1 MCSASSAIF
10 NKLSLFTMPLPST
23 LLILQFGLAIVILG
37 LWNLATVCILGR
49 KAIGITW
56 GSRRDL
62 TRWLPVAVLSVASMW
77 TFLYA
82 LESATLSAVVTW
94 RNLAPMPTVRRRTE
108 PAAAAPRRHR
118 RAAGTTSDAPPPLAP
133 LQMFVECCC
142 FSKFRYR
149 ATLGATAALALI
161 ATGVILYSAFD
172 LQFSRLGTLFIVT
185 NTVLVVAETLYKRPR
200 LGPRAPLAHAQP
212 RSCLTPLLPLL
223 RYKRRLLI
231 DDADPLHLSKQA
243 MMLMNAL
250 VGLPIVGVAATILQR
265 GLSGEE
271 MTLVELWPTFDT
283 GEVLYIVGSGVLM
296 TLFNLS
302 GLRLTALI
310 SATSTTVVTN
320 AAKGAVILFG
330 VVLLADEHNP
340 VALAAGILAVFANAG
355 YMYARLQMIEEHH
368 GSGGRKEI
376 DAVDAAY
383 IKHDDEGGGRAAG
396 PKDESGG
403 VSGLFNRS
411 LGRAEKER

>member
-1 MCSASSAIF
+1 
-10 NKLSLFTMPLPST
+10 
-23 LLILQFGLAIVILG
+23 
-37 LWNLATVCILGR
+37 
-49 KAIGITW
+49 
-56 GSRRDL
+56 
-62 TRWLPVAVLSVASMW
+62 
-77 TFLYA
+77 
-82 LESATLSAVVTW
+82 
-94 RNLAPMPTVRRRTE
+94 
-108 PAAAAPRRHR
+108 
-118 RAAGTTSDAPPPLAP
+118 
-133 LQMFVECCC
+133 MFVECCC

-161 ATGVILYSAFD
+161 ATGVIIYSAFD
-172 LQFSRLGTLFIVT
+172 LQFSRVGTLFIVT
-185 NTVLVVAETLYKRPR
+185 NTVLVVAETL
-200 LGPRAPLAHAQP
+200 
-212 RSCLTPLLPLL
+212 
-223 RYKRRLLI
+223 YKRRLLI

-250 VGLPIVGVAATILQR
+250 VGLPIVGVAAAILQR

-271 MTLVELWPTFDT
+271 MTIVELWPTFDT
-283 GEVLYIVGSGVLM
+283 GEVLYIMGSGVLM
-296 TLFNLS
+296 TLFNLA

-403 VSGLFNRS
+403 VSGWFNRS

>member
-1 MCSASSAIF
+1 M
-10 NKLSLFTMPLPST
+10 
-23 LLILQFGLAIVILG
+23 
-37 LWNLATVCILGR
+37 
-49 KAIGITW
+49 
-56 GSRRDL
+56 
-62 TRWLPVAVLSVASMW
+62 
-77 TFLYA
+77 
-82 LESATLSAVVTW
+82 
-94 RNLAPMPTVRRRTE
+94 
-108 PAAAAPRRHR
+108 
-118 RAAGTTSDAPPPLAP
+118 
-133 LQMFVECCC
+133 
-142 FSKFRYR
+142 
-149 ATLGATAALALI
+149 
-161 ATGVILYSAFD
+161 
-172 LQFSRLGTLFIVT
+172 
-185 NTVLVVAETLYKRPR
+185 
-200 LGPRAPLAHAQP
+200 
-212 RSCLTPLLPLL
+212 
-223 RYKRRLLI
+223 
-231 DDADPLHLSKQA
+231 
-243 MMLMNAL
+243 
-250 VGLPIVGVAATILQR
+250 
-265 GLSGEE
+265 
-271 MTLVELWPTFDT
+271 
-283 GEVLYIVGSGVLM
+283 LYIVGSGVLM

-403 VSGLFNRS
+403 VSGWFNRS

>member
-1 MCSASSAIF
+1 
-10 NKLSLFTMPLPST
+10 
-23 LLILQFGLAIVILG
+23 
-37 LWNLATVCILGR
+37 
-49 KAIGITW
+49 
-56 GSRRDL
+56 
-62 TRWLPVAVLSVASMW
+62 
-77 TFLYA
+77 
-82 LESATLSAVVTW
+82 
-94 RNLAPMPTVRRRTE
+94 
-108 PAAAAPRRHR
+108 
-118 RAAGTTSDAPPPLAP
+118 
-133 LQMFVECCC
+133 
-142 FSKFRYR
+142 
-149 ATLGATAALALI
+149 
-161 ATGVILYSAFD
+161 
-172 LQFSRLGTLFIVT
+172 
-185 NTVLVVAETLYKRPR
+185 
-200 LGPRAPLAHAQP
+200 
-212 RSCLTPLLPLL
+212 
-223 RYKRRLLI
+223 
-231 DDADPLHLSKQA
+231 

>member
-108 PAAAAPRRHR
+108 PAAAAAPF
-118 RAAGTTSDAPPPLAP
+118 GPPPP
-133 LQMFVECCC
+133 PPPTPHHPSPPHQMFVECCC

-185 NTVLVVAETLYKRPR
+185 NTVLVVAETLYKR
-200 LGPRAPLAHAQP
+200 
-212 RSCLTPLLPLL
+212 
-223 RYKRRLLI
+223 RLLI

-250 VGLPIVGVAATILQR
+250 VGLPIVGVAAAILQR

>member
-108 PAAAAPRRHR
+108 PADLAPRRR
-118 RAAGTTSDAPPPLAP
+118 RRTLWRAAGTTSDAPPPLAP

-185 NTVLVVAETLYKRPR
+185 NTVLVVAETLYKR
-200 LGPRAPLAHAQP
+200 
-212 RSCLTPLLPLL
+212 
-223 RYKRRLLI
+223 RLLI

-243 MMLMNAL
+243 MMLMNAGNHVTPHLTPTFPTSQAMMLMNAL
-250 VGLPIVGVAATILQR
+250 VGLPIVGVAAAILQR